1 MEYSFYDFLKLL
13 GSLALFL
20 YGMKIMSEGL
30 QKFAGDRLRKILT
43 AMTTNRVT
51 GVLTGV
57 LVTALIQS
65 SSATTVMVVSF
76 VNAGLLTLSQSI
88 GVIMG
93 ANIGTTVTAWIISAL
108 GFKVDIAAFAL
119 PLLAFGIPL
128 LFSQKSHRKSI
139 GEFIFGFS
147 FLFMGLSM
155 LQSNAPDLKANPEML
170 AFVQSYT
177 DMGYI
182 SILLFVFIGTILTM
196 IVQASAATMAITL
209 IMCANGWISFELGAA
224 LVLGENI
231 GTTITSQ
238 LVSFN
243 LSKIAPLILLVGVV
257 VMMFTKKEKVR
268 KVAEVVVGFG
278 ILFVGLSTMSQA
290 MANMKNEPQ
299 VVNLLMSLKNPFLA
313 TLMGFALTA
322 IIQSSSVTVSIVLL
336 LANQDLLP
344 LPITLYII
352 LGCNIGACATAML
365 ASMTGKKD
373 AKRAALIHL
382 LFNIIGTVIIYIALF
397 VAGNQIVEL
406 IKSISAD
413 NGRFVANAHTLIKIA
428 QVIMLFPFTGW
439 LVKMTYLIVP
449 GEDQKV
455 GYRESYQLKY
465 IGDKVVFN
473 PATAVV
479 EVVKELER
487 MASLAEENLNRAM
500 NALITLDEEDIEEV
514 YEVEKNINF
523 LNHAITDY
531 LVKINQTTLPIEDL
545 NSLGALFH
553 VVNDIERIG
562 DHAENVAD
570 AARQRKE
577 EGVSI
582 SKEAQKELGDML
594 EMVNKIIRY
603 AVEMFAKSDET
614 HMQEIITLED
624 QVDEKERELQKK
636 HVERLT
642 KGECSPEAGM
652 IFSDIVSGLE
662 RVADH
667 ATNIAFAI
675 TTEEEMDEGKTN

>member
-1 MEYSFYDFLKLL
+1 MSFGTILTMAGGL
-13 GSLALFL
+13 GLFL
-20 YGMKIMSEGL
+20 FGMELMSDSIE
-30 QKFAGDRLRKILT
+30 KVAGARLRRILEIF
-43 AMTTNRVT
+43 TTNRFMGMIVGIIFT
-51 GVLTGV
+51 GI
-57 LVTALIQS
+57 IQS
-65 SSATTVMVVSF
+65 SSACTVMVVSF
-76 VNAGLLTLSQSI
+76 VNSGLMNLYQAA
-88 GVIMG
+88 GVI
-93 ANIGTTVTAWIISAL
+93 
-108 GFKVDIAAFAL
+108 
-119 PLLAFGIPL
+119 
-128 LFSQKSHRKSI
+128 
-139 GEFIFGFS
+139 
-147 FLFMGLSM
+147 
-155 LQSNAPDLKANPEML
+155 
-170 AFVQSYT
+170 
-177 DMGYI
+177 
-182 SILLFVFIGTILTM
+182 
-196 IVQASAATMAITL
+196 
-209 IMCANGWISFELGAA
+209 LGA
-224 LVLGENI
+224 NI

-397 VAGNQIVEL
+397 VAGDQIVEL

-594 EMVNKIIRY
+594 EMVNMIIRY

>member
-1 MEYSFYDFLKLL
+1 MSFGTILTMAGGL
-13 GSLALFL
+13 GLFL
-20 YGMKIMSEGL
+20 FGMELMSDSIE
-30 QKFAGDRLRKILT
+30 KVAGARLRRILEIF
-43 AMTTNRVT
+43 TTNRFMGMIVGIIFT
-51 GVLTGV
+51 GI
-57 LVTALIQS
+57 IQS
-65 SSATTVMVVSF
+65 SSACTVMVVSF
-76 VNAGLLTLSQSI
+76 VNSGLMNLYQAA
-88 GVIMG
+88 GVI
-93 ANIGTTVTAWIISAL
+93 
-108 GFKVDIAAFAL
+108 
-119 PLLAFGIPL
+119 
-128 LFSQKSHRKSI
+128 
-139 GEFIFGFS
+139 
-147 FLFMGLSM
+147 
-155 LQSNAPDLKANPEML
+155 
-170 AFVQSYT
+170 
-177 DMGYI
+177 
-182 SILLFVFIGTILTM
+182 
-196 IVQASAATMAITL
+196 
-209 IMCANGWISFELGAA
+209 LGA
-224 LVLGENI
+224 NI

-397 VAGNQIVEL
+397 VAGDQIVEL

-577 EGVSI
+577 EGISI

-675 TTEEEMDEGKTN
+675 TTEDEMDEGKTN

>member
-1 MEYSFYDFLKLL
+1 MFWFFGRESREMEGLKMSFGTILTMAGGL
-13 GSLALFL
+13 GLFL
-20 YGMKIMSEGL
+20 FGMELMSDSIE
-30 QKFAGDRLRKILT
+30 KVAGARLRRILEIF
-43 AMTTNRVT
+43 TTNRFMGMIVGIIFT
-51 GVLTGV
+51 GI
-57 LVTALIQS
+57 IQS
-65 SSATTVMVVSF
+65 SSACTVMVVSF
-76 VNAGLLTLSQSI
+76 VNSGLMNLYQAA
-88 GVIMG
+88 GVI
-93 ANIGTTVTAWIISAL
+93 
-108 GFKVDIAAFAL
+108 
-119 PLLAFGIPL
+119 
-128 LFSQKSHRKSI
+128 
-139 GEFIFGFS
+139 
-147 FLFMGLSM
+147 
-155 LQSNAPDLKANPEML
+155 
-170 AFVQSYT
+170 
-177 DMGYI
+177 
-182 SILLFVFIGTILTM
+182 
-196 IVQASAATMAITL
+196 
-209 IMCANGWISFELGAA
+209 LGA
-224 LVLGENI
+224 NI

-397 VAGNQIVEL
+397 VAGDQIVEL

-479 EVVKELER
+479 EVIKELER

-603 AVEMFAKSDET
+603 AVEMFAKSDES
-614 HMQEIITLED
+614 HMQEIVTLED

-675 TTEEEMDEGKTN
+675 TTEEDAEDGDTKR

>member
-1 MEYSFYDFLKLL
+1 MSFGSILTMAGGL
-13 GSLALFL
+13 GLFL
-20 YGMKIMSEGL
+20 FGMELMSDSIE
-30 QKFAGDRLRKILT
+30 KVAGARLRRILEIF
-43 AMTTNRVT
+43 TTNRFMGMIVGIIFT
-51 GVLTGV
+51 GI
-57 LVTALIQS
+57 IQS
-65 SSATTVMVVSF
+65 SSACTVMVVSF
-76 VNAGLLTLSQSI
+76 VNSGLMNLYQAA
-88 GVIMG
+88 GVI
-93 ANIGTTVTAWIISAL
+93 
-108 GFKVDIAAFAL
+108 
-119 PLLAFGIPL
+119 
-128 LFSQKSHRKSI
+128 
-139 GEFIFGFS
+139 
-147 FLFMGLSM
+147 
-155 LQSNAPDLKANPEML
+155 
-170 AFVQSYT
+170 
-177 DMGYI
+177 
-182 SILLFVFIGTILTM
+182 
-196 IVQASAATMAITL
+196 
-209 IMCANGWISFELGAA
+209 LGA
-224 LVLGENI
+224 NI

-397 VAGNQIVEL
+397 VAGDQIVEL

-675 TTEEEMDEGKTN
+675 TTEDEMDEGKTN

>member
-1 MEYSFYDFLKLL
+1 MAGGL
-13 GSLALFL
+13 GLFL
-20 YGMKIMSEGL
+20 FGMELMSDSIE
-30 QKFAGDRLRKILT
+30 KVAGAKLRRILEIF
-43 AMTTNRVT
+43 TTNRFMGMIVGIIFT
-51 GVLTGV
+51 GI
-57 LVTALIQS
+57 IQS
-65 SSATTVMVVSF
+65 SSACTVMVVSF
-76 VNAGLLTLSQSI
+76 VNSGLMNLYQAA
-88 GVIMG
+88 GVI
-93 ANIGTTVTAWIISAL
+93 
-108 GFKVDIAAFAL
+108 
-119 PLLAFGIPL
+119 
-128 LFSQKSHRKSI
+128 
-139 GEFIFGFS
+139 
-147 FLFMGLSM
+147 
-155 LQSNAPDLKANPEML
+155 
-170 AFVQSYT
+170 
-177 DMGYI
+177 
-182 SILLFVFIGTILTM
+182 
-196 IVQASAATMAITL
+196 
-209 IMCANGWISFELGAA
+209 LGA
-224 LVLGENI
+224 NI

-322 IIQSSSVTVSIVLL
+322 VIQSSSVTVSIVLL

-397 VAGNQIVEL
+397 VAGDQIVKL

-413 NGRFVANAHTLIKIA
+413 NGRFVANAHTMIKIA

-577 EGVSI
+577 EGISI

-614 HMQEIITLED
+614 HMQEIVTLED

-675 TTEEEMDEGKTN
+675 TTEEEMDEGKVNN

>member
-1 MEYSFYDFLKLL
+1 MIVLAFGRESREIEGLKMSFGTILTMAGGL
-13 GSLALFL
+13 GLFL
-20 YGMKIMSEGL
+20 FGMELMSDSTE
-30 QKFAGDRLRKILT
+30 KVAGASLRRILEIF
-43 AMTTNRVT
+43 TTNRFMGMIVGIIFT
-51 GVLTGV
+51 GIV
-57 LVTALIQS
+57 QS
-65 SSATTVMVVSF
+65 SSACTVMVVSF
-76 VNAGLLTLSQSI
+76 VNSGLMNLYQAA
-88 GVIMG
+88 GVILG
-93 ANIGTTVTAWIISAL
+93 ANIGTTVT
-108 GFKVDIAAFAL
+108 
-119 PLLAFGIPL
+119 
-128 LFSQKSHRKSI
+128 
-139 GEFIFGFS
+139 
-147 FLFMGLSM
+147 
-155 LQSNAPDLKANPEML
+155 
-170 AFVQSYT
+170 
-177 DMGYI
+177 
-182 SILLFVFIGTILTM
+182 
-196 IVQASAATMAITL
+196 
-209 IMCANGWISFELGAA
+209 
-224 LVLGENI
+224 
-231 GTTITSQ
+231 SQ
-238 LVSFN
+238 LISFN
-243 LSKIAPLILLVGVV
+243 LSEIAPLFLLAGVV
-257 VMMFTKKEKVR
+257 VMMFSQKEKVR
-268 KVAEVVVGFG
+268 KVAEVVAGFG

-290 MANMKNEPQ
+290 MEGMRSEPR
-299 VVNLLMSLKNPFLA
+299 VVELLMSIRNPFFA

-336 LANQDLLP
+336 LANQNLLA

-352 LGCNIGACATAML
+352 LGCNIGSCVTALL
-365 ASMTGKKD
+365 ASMAGKKD
-373 AKRAALIHL
+373 AKRAALIHFW
-382 LFNIIGTVIIYIALF
+382 FNVIGTVIIYIVLF
-397 VAGNQIVEL
+397 LFGDRVVEF
-406 IKSISAD
+406 IQSISAD
-413 NGRFVANAHTLIKIA
+413 NGRFVANAHTLIKIT
-428 QVIMLFPFTGW
+428 QVILLFPFTGW

-449 GEDQKV
+449 GEDAKI

-479 EVVKELER
+479 EVIKELER

-531 LVKINQTTLPIEDL
+531 MVKINQTTLPIEDL

-577 EGVSI
+577 EGISI

-603 AVEMFAKSDET
+603 AVEMFAKSDES
-614 HMQEIITLED
+614 HMQEVISLED

-675 TTEEEMDEGKTN
+675 TSEEDAEDGDTKR

>member
-1 MEYSFYDFLKLL
+1 MSFGTILTMAGGL
-13 GSLALFL
+13 GLFL
-20 YGMKIMSEGL
+20 FGMELMSDSIE
-30 QKFAGDRLRKILT
+30 KVAGARLRRILEIF
-43 AMTTNRVT
+43 TTNRFMGMIVGIIFT
-51 GVLTGV
+51 GI
-57 LVTALIQS
+57 IQS
-65 SSATTVMVVSF
+65 SSACTVMVVSF
-76 VNAGLLTLSQSI
+76 VNSGLMNLYQAA
-88 GVIMG
+88 GVI
-93 ANIGTTVTAWIISAL
+93 
-108 GFKVDIAAFAL
+108 
-119 PLLAFGIPL
+119 
-128 LFSQKSHRKSI
+128 
-139 GEFIFGFS
+139 
-147 FLFMGLSM
+147 
-155 LQSNAPDLKANPEML
+155 
-170 AFVQSYT
+170 
-177 DMGYI
+177 
-182 SILLFVFIGTILTM
+182 
-196 IVQASAATMAITL
+196 
-209 IMCANGWISFELGAA
+209 LGA
-224 LVLGENI
+224 NI

-397 VAGNQIVEL
+397 VAGDQIVEL

-642 KGECSPEAGM
+642 RGECSPEAGM

-675 TTEEEMDEGKTN
+675 TTEDEMDEGKTN

>member
-1 MEYSFYDFLKLL
+1 MSFGTILTMAGGL
-13 GSLALFL
+13 GLFL
-20 YGMKIMSEGL
+20 FGMELMSDSIE
-30 QKFAGDRLRKILT
+30 KVAGARLRRILEIF
-43 AMTTNRVT
+43 TTNRFMGMIVGIIFT
-51 GVLTGV
+51 GI
-57 LVTALIQS
+57 IQS
-65 SSATTVMVVSF
+65 SSACTVMVVSF
-76 VNAGLLTLSQSI
+76 VNSGLMNLYQAA
-88 GVIMG
+88 GVI
-93 ANIGTTVTAWIISAL
+93 
-108 GFKVDIAAFAL
+108 
-119 PLLAFGIPL
+119 
-128 LFSQKSHRKSI
+128 
-139 GEFIFGFS
+139 
-147 FLFMGLSM
+147 
-155 LQSNAPDLKANPEML
+155 
-170 AFVQSYT
+170 
-177 DMGYI
+177 
-182 SILLFVFIGTILTM
+182 
-196 IVQASAATMAITL
+196 
-209 IMCANGWISFELGAA
+209 LGA
-224 LVLGENI
+224 NI

-365 ASMTGKKD
+365 ASLSGKKD

-397 VAGNQIVEL
+397 VAGDQIVEL

-479 EVVKELER
+479 EVIKELER

-603 AVEMFAKSDET
+603 AVEMFARSDES
-614 HMQEIITLED
+614 HMQEIVTLED

-675 TTEEEMDEGKTN
+675 TTEEDAEDGDTKR

>member
-1 MEYSFYDFLKLL
+1 MSFGTILTMAGGLGLCLFGMEL
-13 GSLALFL
+13 
-20 YGMKIMSEGL
+20 MSESIE
-30 QKFAGDRLRKILT
+30 KVAGARLRRILEIF
-43 AMTTNRVT
+43 TTNRFMGMIVGIIFT
-51 GVLTGV
+51 GI
-57 LVTALIQS
+57 IQS
-65 SSATTVMVVSF
+65 SSACTVMVVSF
-76 VNAGLLTLSQSI
+76 VNSGLMNLYQAA
-88 GVIMG
+88 GVI
-93 ANIGTTVTAWIISAL
+93 
-108 GFKVDIAAFAL
+108 
-119 PLLAFGIPL
+119 
-128 LFSQKSHRKSI
+128 
-139 GEFIFGFS
+139 
-147 FLFMGLSM
+147 
-155 LQSNAPDLKANPEML
+155 
-170 AFVQSYT
+170 
-177 DMGYI
+177 
-182 SILLFVFIGTILTM
+182 
-196 IVQASAATMAITL
+196 
-209 IMCANGWISFELGAA
+209 LGA
-224 LVLGENI
+224 NI

>member
-1 MEYSFYDFLKLL
+1 MSFGTILTMAGGL
-13 GSLALFL
+13 GLFL
-20 YGMKIMSEGL
+20 FGMELMSDSIE
-30 QKFAGDRLRKILT
+30 KVAGARLRRILEIF
-43 AMTTNRVT
+43 TTNRFMGMIVGIIFT
-51 GVLTGV
+51 GI
-57 LVTALIQS
+57 IQS
-65 SSATTVMVVSF
+65 SSACTVMVVSF
-76 VNAGLLTLSQSI
+76 VNSGLMNLYQAA
-88 GVIMG
+88 GVI
-93 ANIGTTVTAWIISAL
+93 
-108 GFKVDIAAFAL
+108 
-119 PLLAFGIPL
+119 
-128 LFSQKSHRKSI
+128 
-139 GEFIFGFS
+139 
-147 FLFMGLSM
+147 
-155 LQSNAPDLKANPEML
+155 
-170 AFVQSYT
+170 
-177 DMGYI
+177 
-182 SILLFVFIGTILTM
+182 
-196 IVQASAATMAITL
+196 
-209 IMCANGWISFELGAA
+209 LGA
-224 LVLGENI
+224 NI

-238 LVSFN
+238 LVSCN

-397 VAGNQIVEL
+397 VAGDQIVEL

-479 EVVKELER
+479 EVVKERER

-577 EGVSI
+577 EGISI

-614 HMQEIITLED
+614 HMQEIATLED

>member
-1 MEYSFYDFLKLL
+1 MFWFFGRESREIEGLKMSFGTILTMAGGL
-13 GSLALFL
+13 GLFL
-20 YGMKIMSEGL
+20 FGMELMSDSIE
-30 QKFAGDRLRKILT
+30 KVAGARLRRILEIF
-43 AMTTNRVT
+43 TTNRFMGMIVGIIFT
-51 GVLTGV
+51 GI
-57 LVTALIQS
+57 IQS
-65 SSATTVMVVSF
+65 SSACTVMVVSF
-76 VNAGLLTLSQSI
+76 VNSGLMNLYQAA
-88 GVIMG
+88 GVI
-93 ANIGTTVTAWIISAL
+93 
-108 GFKVDIAAFAL
+108 
-119 PLLAFGIPL
+119 
-128 LFSQKSHRKSI
+128 
-139 GEFIFGFS
+139 
-147 FLFMGLSM
+147 
-155 LQSNAPDLKANPEML
+155 
-170 AFVQSYT
+170 
-177 DMGYI
+177 
-182 SILLFVFIGTILTM
+182 
-196 IVQASAATMAITL
+196 
-209 IMCANGWISFELGAA
+209 LGA
-224 LVLGENI
+224 NI

-397 VAGNQIVEL
+397 VAGDQIVEL

-479 EVVKELER
+479 EVIKELER

-603 AVEMFAKSDET
+603 AVEMFAKSDES
-614 HMQEIITLED
+614 HMQEIVTLED

-652 IFSDIVSGLE
+652 IFSDLVSGLE

-667 ATNIAFAI
+667 ATNIAFSI
-675 TTEEEMDEGKTN
+675 LDEDPEEKAAREAVAGAEK

>member
-1 MEYSFYDFLKLL
+1 MSFGTILTMAGGL
-13 GSLALFL
+13 GLFL
-20 YGMKIMSEGL
+20 FGMELMSDSIE
-30 QKFAGDRLRKILT
+30 KVAGARLRRILEIF
-43 AMTTNRVT
+43 TTNRFMGMIVGIIFT
-51 GVLTGV
+51 GI
-57 LVTALIQS
+57 IQS
-65 SSATTVMVVSF
+65 SSACTVMVVSF
-76 VNAGLLTLSQSI
+76 VNSGLMNLYQAA
-88 GVIMG
+88 GVI
-93 ANIGTTVTAWIISAL
+93 
-108 GFKVDIAAFAL
+108 
-119 PLLAFGIPL
+119 
-128 LFSQKSHRKSI
+128 
-139 GEFIFGFS
+139 
-147 FLFMGLSM
+147 
-155 LQSNAPDLKANPEML
+155 
-170 AFVQSYT
+170 
-177 DMGYI
+177 
-182 SILLFVFIGTILTM
+182 
-196 IVQASAATMAITL
+196 
-209 IMCANGWISFELGAA
+209 LGA
-224 LVLGENI
+224 NI

-397 VAGNQIVEL
+397 VAGDQIVEL

-577 EGVSI
+577 EGISI

-614 HMQEIITLED
+614 HMQEIVTLED

-652 IFSDIVSGLE
+652 IFSDVVSGLE

-675 TTEEEMDEGKTN
+675 TTEEEMDEGKVNN

>member
-1 MEYSFYDFLKLL
+1 LFWFFGRESREIEGLKMSFGTILTMAGGL
-13 GSLALFL
+13 GLFL
-20 YGMKIMSEGL
+20 FGMELMSDSIE
-30 QKFAGDRLRKILT
+30 KVAGARLRRILEIF
-43 AMTTNRVT
+43 TTNRFMGMIVGIIFT
-51 GVLTGV
+51 GI
-57 LVTALIQS
+57 IQS
-65 SSATTVMVVSF
+65 SSACTVMVVSF
-76 VNAGLLTLSQSI
+76 VNSGLMNLYQAA
-88 GVIMG
+88 GVI
-93 ANIGTTVTAWIISAL
+93 
-108 GFKVDIAAFAL
+108 
-119 PLLAFGIPL
+119 
-128 LFSQKSHRKSI
+128 
-139 GEFIFGFS
+139 
-147 FLFMGLSM
+147 
-155 LQSNAPDLKANPEML
+155 
-170 AFVQSYT
+170 
-177 DMGYI
+177 
-182 SILLFVFIGTILTM
+182 
-196 IVQASAATMAITL
+196 
-209 IMCANGWISFELGAA
+209 LGA
-224 LVLGENI
+224 NI

-397 VAGNQIVEL
+397 VAGDQIVEL

>member
-1 MEYSFYDFLKLL
+1 MSFGTILTMAGGL
-13 GSLALFL
+13 GLFL
-20 YGMKIMSEGL
+20 FGMELMSDSIE
-30 QKFAGDRLRKILT
+30 KVAGAKLRRILEIF
-43 AMTTNRVT
+43 TTNRFMGMIVGIIFT
-51 GVLTGV
+51 GI
-57 LVTALIQS
+57 IQS
-65 SSATTVMVVSF
+65 SSACTVMVVSF
-76 VNAGLLTLSQSI
+76 VNSGLMNLYQAA
-88 GVIMG
+88 GVI
-93 ANIGTTVTAWIISAL
+93 
-108 GFKVDIAAFAL
+108 
-119 PLLAFGIPL
+119 
-128 LFSQKSHRKSI
+128 
-139 GEFIFGFS
+139 
-147 FLFMGLSM
+147 
-155 LQSNAPDLKANPEML
+155 
-170 AFVQSYT
+170 
-177 DMGYI
+177 
-182 SILLFVFIGTILTM
+182 
-196 IVQASAATMAITL
+196 
-209 IMCANGWISFELGAA
+209 LGA
-224 LVLGENI
+224 NI

-322 IIQSSSVTVSIVLL
+322 VIQSSSVTVSIVLL

-382 LFNIIGTVIIYIALF
+382 LFNIIGTVIIYIAMF
-397 VAGNQIVEL
+397 VAGDQIVEL
-406 IKSISAD
+406 IRSISAD
-413 NGRFVANAHTLIKIA
+413 NGRFVANAHTMIKIA

-577 EGVSI
+577 EGISI

-675 TTEEEMDEGKTN
+675 TTEEEMDEGKASN

>member
-1 MEYSFYDFLKLL
+1 MSFGTILTMAGGL
-13 GSLALFL
+13 GLFL
-20 YGMKIMSEGL
+20 FGMELMSDSIE
-30 QKFAGDRLRKILT
+30 KVAGARLRRILEIF
-43 AMTTNRVT
+43 TTNRFMGMIVGIIFT
-51 GVLTGV
+51 GI
-57 LVTALIQS
+57 IQS
-65 SSATTVMVVSF
+65 SSACTVMVVSF
-76 VNAGLLTLSQSI
+76 VNSGLMNLYQAA
-88 GVIMG
+88 GVI
-93 ANIGTTVTAWIISAL
+93 
-108 GFKVDIAAFAL
+108 
-119 PLLAFGIPL
+119 
-128 LFSQKSHRKSI
+128 
-139 GEFIFGFS
+139 
-147 FLFMGLSM
+147 
-155 LQSNAPDLKANPEML
+155 
-170 AFVQSYT
+170 
-177 DMGYI
+177 
-182 SILLFVFIGTILTM
+182 
-196 IVQASAATMAITL
+196 
-209 IMCANGWISFELGAA
+209 LGA
-224 LVLGENI
+224 NI

-397 VAGNQIVEL
+397 VASDQIVEL

-675 TTEEEMDEGKTN
+675 TTEDEMDEGKTN

>member
-1 MEYSFYDFLKLL
+1 MSFGTILTMAGGL
-13 GSLALFL
+13 GLFL
-20 YGMKIMSEGL
+20 FGMELMSDSIE
-30 QKFAGDRLRKILT
+30 KVAGARLRRILEIF
-43 AMTTNRVT
+43 TTNRFMGMIVGIIFT
-51 GVLTGV
+51 GI
-57 LVTALIQS
+57 IQS
-65 SSATTVMVVSF
+65 SSACTVMVVSF
-76 VNAGLLTLSQSI
+76 VNSGLMNLYQAA
-88 GVIMG
+88 GVI
-93 ANIGTTVTAWIISAL
+93 
-108 GFKVDIAAFAL
+108 
-119 PLLAFGIPL
+119 
-128 LFSQKSHRKSI
+128 
-139 GEFIFGFS
+139 
-147 FLFMGLSM
+147 
-155 LQSNAPDLKANPEML
+155 
-170 AFVQSYT
+170 
-177 DMGYI
+177 
-182 SILLFVFIGTILTM
+182 
-196 IVQASAATMAITL
+196 
-209 IMCANGWISFELGAA
+209 LGA
-224 LVLGENI
+224 NI

-243 LSKIAPLILLVGVV
+243 LSKIAPMILLVGVV

-268 KVAEVVVGFG
+268 KVAEIIVGFG
-278 ILFVGLSTMSQA
+278 ILFVGLSTMSEA
-290 MANMKNEPQ
+290 MANMKNEPR

-322 IIQSSSVTVSIVLL
+322 VIQSSSVTVSIVLL

-382 LFNIIGTVIIYIALF
+382 LFNVIGTIIIYIALF
-397 VAGNQIVEL
+397 VAGDQIVEL

-413 NGRFVANAHTLIKIA
+413 NGRFVANAHTLIKIT
-428 QVIMLFPFTGW
+428 QVILLFPFTGW

-449 GEDQKV
+449 GEDAKI

-479 EVVKELER
+479 EVIKELER

-500 NALITLDEEDIEEV
+500 NALITLDEEDIAEV

-570 AARQRKE
+570 AARQRRE
-577 EGVSI
+577 EGITI

-603 AVEMFAKSDET
+603 AVEMFAKSDES
-614 HMQEIITLED
+614 HMQEVISLED

-675 TTEEEMDEGKTN
+675 TSEEDAEDGDTKR

>member
-1 MEYSFYDFLKLL
+1 MSFGTILTMAGGL
-13 GSLALFL
+13 GLFL
-20 YGMKIMSEGL
+20 FGMELMSDSIE
-30 QKFAGDRLRKILT
+30 KVAGARLRRILEIF
-43 AMTTNRVT
+43 TTNRFMGMIVGIIFT
-51 GVLTGV
+51 GI
-57 LVTALIQS
+57 IQS
-65 SSATTVMVVSF
+65 SSACTVMVVSF
-76 VNAGLLTLSQSI
+76 VNSGLMNLYQAA
-88 GVIMG
+88 GVI
-93 ANIGTTVTAWIISAL
+93 
-108 GFKVDIAAFAL
+108 
-119 PLLAFGIPL
+119 
-128 LFSQKSHRKSI
+128 
-139 GEFIFGFS
+139 
-147 FLFMGLSM
+147 
-155 LQSNAPDLKANPEML
+155 
-170 AFVQSYT
+170 
-177 DMGYI
+177 
-182 SILLFVFIGTILTM
+182 
-196 IVQASAATMAITL
+196 
-209 IMCANGWISFELGAA
+209 LGA
-224 LVLGENI
+224 NI

-397 VAGNQIVEL
+397 VAGDQIVEL

-642 KGECSPEAGM
+642 KGKCSPEAGM

-675 TTEEEMDEGKTN
+675 TTEDEMDEGKTN

>member
-1 MEYSFYDFLKLL
+1 MSFGTILTMAGGL
-13 GSLALFL
+13 GLFL
-20 YGMKIMSEGL
+20 FGMELMSDSIE
-30 QKFAGDRLRKILT
+30 KVAGARLRRILEIF
-43 AMTTNRVT
+43 TTNRFMGMIVGIIFT
-51 GVLTGV
+51 GI
-57 LVTALIQS
+57 IQS
-65 SSATTVMVVSF
+65 SSACTVMVVSF
-76 VNAGLLTLSQSI
+76 VNSGLMNLYQAA
-88 GVIMG
+88 GVI
-93 ANIGTTVTAWIISAL
+93 
-108 GFKVDIAAFAL
+108 
-119 PLLAFGIPL
+119 
-128 LFSQKSHRKSI
+128 
-139 GEFIFGFS
+139 
-147 FLFMGLSM
+147 
-155 LQSNAPDLKANPEML
+155 
-170 AFVQSYT
+170 
-177 DMGYI
+177 
-182 SILLFVFIGTILTM
+182 
-196 IVQASAATMAITL
+196 
-209 IMCANGWISFELGAA
+209 LGA
-224 LVLGENI
+224 NI

-397 VAGNQIVEL
+397 VAGDQIVKL

-479 EVVKELER
+479 EVIKELER

-523 LNHAITDY
+523 LNHAITDN

-603 AVEMFAKSDET
+603 AVEMFAKSDES
-614 HMQEIITLED
+614 HMQEIVTLED

-675 TTEEEMDEGKTN
+675 TTEEDAEDGDIKR

>member
-1 MEYSFYDFLKLL
+1 MAGGL
-13 GSLALFL
+13 GLFL
-20 YGMKIMSEGL
+20 FGMELMSDSIE
-30 QKFAGDRLRKILT
+30 KVAGAKLRRILEIF
-43 AMTTNRVT
+43 TTNRFMGMIVGIIFT
-51 GVLTGV
+51 GI
-57 LVTALIQS
+57 IQS
-65 SSATTVMVVSF
+65 SSACTVMVVSF
-76 VNAGLLTLSQSI
+76 VNSGLMNLYQAA
-88 GVIMG
+88 GVI
-93 ANIGTTVTAWIISAL
+93 
-108 GFKVDIAAFAL
+108 
-119 PLLAFGIPL
+119 
-128 LFSQKSHRKSI
+128 
-139 GEFIFGFS
+139 
-147 FLFMGLSM
+147 
-155 LQSNAPDLKANPEML
+155 
-170 AFVQSYT
+170 
-177 DMGYI
+177 
-182 SILLFVFIGTILTM
+182 
-196 IVQASAATMAITL
+196 
-209 IMCANGWISFELGAA
+209 LGA
-224 LVLGENI
+224 NI

-268 KVAEVVVGFG
+268 KVAEVIVGFG

-322 IIQSSSVTVSIVLL
+322 VIQSSSVTVSIVLL

-397 VAGNQIVEL
+397 VAGDQIVEL
-406 IKSISAD
+406 IRSISAD
-413 NGRFVANAHTLIKIA
+413 NGRFVANAHTMIKIA

-603 AVEMFAKSDET
+603 AVEMFAKSDES
-614 HMQEIITLED
+614 HMQEIVTLED

-675 TTEEEMDEGKTN
+675 TTEEDAEDGDIKR

>member
-1 MEYSFYDFLKLL
+1 MAGGL
-13 GSLALFL
+13 GLFL
-20 YGMKIMSEGL
+20 FGMELMSDSIE
-30 QKFAGDRLRKILT
+30 KVAGARLRRILEIF
-43 AMTTNRVT
+43 TTNRFMGMIVGIIFT
-51 GVLTGV
+51 GI
-57 LVTALIQS
+57 IQS
-65 SSATTVMVVSF
+65 SSACTVMVVSF
-76 VNAGLLTLSQSI
+76 VNSGLMNLYQAA
-88 GVIMG
+88 GVI
-93 ANIGTTVTAWIISAL
+93 
-108 GFKVDIAAFAL
+108 
-119 PLLAFGIPL
+119 
-128 LFSQKSHRKSI
+128 
-139 GEFIFGFS
+139 
-147 FLFMGLSM
+147 
-155 LQSNAPDLKANPEML
+155 
-170 AFVQSYT
+170 
-177 DMGYI
+177 
-182 SILLFVFIGTILTM
+182 
-196 IVQASAATMAITL
+196 
-209 IMCANGWISFELGAA
+209 LGA
-224 LVLGENI
+224 NI

-397 VAGNQIVEL
+397 VAGDQIVEL

-473 PATAVV
+473 PATAVE